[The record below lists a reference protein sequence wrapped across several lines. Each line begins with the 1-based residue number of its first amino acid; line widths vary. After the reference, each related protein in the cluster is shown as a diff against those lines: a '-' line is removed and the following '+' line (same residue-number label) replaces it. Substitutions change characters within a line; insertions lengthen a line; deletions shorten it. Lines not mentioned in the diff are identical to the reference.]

1 MKSISFQLHF
11 AATCLTCKEVEF
23 ALIIQ
28 QQHVEN
34 LKALALLILY
44 FVLCGCIIY
53 HRTDDGR
60 IQKRKQAQTKGEG
73 A

>member
-1 MKSISFQLHF
+1 MKSISFQLYF

-34 LKALALLILY
+34 LKALVLILY

-60 IQKRKQAQTKGEG
+60 IQKPKQAQTKGEG